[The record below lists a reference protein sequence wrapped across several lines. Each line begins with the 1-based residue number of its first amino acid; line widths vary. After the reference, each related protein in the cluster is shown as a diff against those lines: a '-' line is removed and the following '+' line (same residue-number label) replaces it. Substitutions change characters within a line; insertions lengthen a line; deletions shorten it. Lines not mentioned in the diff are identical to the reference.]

1 MTLRE
6 ASNNC
11 GVTELRP
18 FNSAS
23 LPDSISGPTAKH
35 ALGRV
40 MHQGCS
46 VAGAVAEMFAKRPIQ
61 LQPVA
66 MTAVGSTGESCSSM
80 RDAMSSVLGSLCL
93 Y

>member
-1 MTLRE
+1 
-6 ASNNC
+6 
-11 GVTELRP
+11 
-18 FNSAS
+18 
-23 LPDSISGPTAKH
+23 
-35 ALGRV
+35 